1 MADLEASL
9 DALVDAVRSN
19 AKYGSITPELVR
31 KLGAEELRKRPK
43 LKDAVKSTRNRLHQV
58 AGAYLS
64 ATPPYE
70 SWLARLEAAPSFD
83 ERREICRAL
92 MQTHASTRERLPIL
106 DDFYRTGLA
115 GIAPARS
122 VLDVACGLNPLAI
135 PFMPLADGARYYAC
149 DIYTDLADFLNRAFP
164 LLGVTGEAWAADVT
178 QSVPPQPVDLALVV
192 KAIPCLQQLD
202 KSIGARLLD
211 GINAKYLLVS
221 YPVHSLGGVS
231 KGMRA
236 NYDAQFNDLVAG
248 RGWSVE
254 RFDFSTE
261 LAFLVTK
268 SNT

>member
-1 MADLEASL
+1 MADLEAPL
-9 DALVDAVRSN
+9 DVLVDAIRSS
-19 AKYGSITPELVR
+19 ARYGSITPELVR
-31 KLGAEELRKRPK
+31 KLGAEELGKRPK
-43 LKDAVKSTRNRLHQV
+43 LRDAVKSTKNRLHQV

-64 ATPPYE
+64 APPPYE
-70 SWLARLEAAPSFD
+70 SWLARLEAAPLD
-83 ERREICRAL
+83 ARREGCRAL

-106 DDFYRTGLA
+106 DDFYVTTLA
-115 GIAPARS
+115 SIAPVRS

-135 PFMPLADGARYYAC
+135 PFMPLTDDAQYFAC

-164 LLGVTGEAWAADVT
+164 LLGVTGEAWASDVT
-178 QSVPPQPVDLALVV
+178 QTVPPQPVDLALVV
-192 KAIPCLQQLD
+192 KAIPCLQQID

-211 GINAKYLLVS
+211 GLQAKHLLVS
-221 YPVHSLGGVS
+221 YPVHSLGGAS

-236 NYDAQFNDLVAG
+236 NYDAQFRELVAG

-268 SNT
+268 EVP